1 MLDTRLL
8 RSQMTLKGIS
18 TKDLAD
24 AQGWSMSTAYRK
36 INGEVA
42 WLIPELQIV
51 KNLLGLDLATRD
63 AIFLRPICPKRQIC
77 AEKSTTPLLQENKLC
92 LTYFALRLSDF
103 MKTH

>member
-1 MLDTRLL
+1 MQAHICRKETVYRMIDTRLL

-24 AQGWSMSTAYRK
+24 AQDWSMSTAYRK

-51 KNLLGLDLATRD
+51 KDLLGLDLATRD
-63 AIFLRPICPKRQIC
+63 AIF
-77 AEKSTTPLLQENKLC
+77 
-92 LTYFALRLSDF
+92 FASDLS
-103 MKTH
+103 

>member
-8 RSQMTLKGIS
+8 RSQMTLKGVS

-42 WLIPELQIV
+42 WLIPELQTV

-63 AIFLRPICPKRQIC
+63 AIF
-77 AEKSTTPLLQENKLC
+77 
-92 LTYFALRLSDF
+92 FASDLS
-103 MKTH
+103 

>member
-8 RSQMTLKGIS
+8 RSQMTLKGVS

-51 KNLLGLDLATRD
+51 KKLLGLDLATRD
-63 AIFLRPICPKRQIC
+63 AIF
-77 AEKSTTPLLQENKLC
+77 
-92 LTYFALRLSDF
+92 FASDLS
-103 MKTH
+103 